1 VLFNAFKRL
10 GHGASTS
17 EKADLFAGTAR
28 GFTGSACRRTR
39 MKPETVGMS
48 SARLARLD
56 DLMKRRYVESG
67 YLPGL
72 LTYIWRRGRLVHTG
86 MCGQMD
92 IERGKP
98 MREDAIFRIYSMSKP
113 ITAVALMMLVEEGLI
128 GLDDTVHSHIPAW
141 RNLGVYASGMPSLL
155 ADAPP
160 SFITTPTLRPMKVVD
175 LATHT
180 SGLTY
185 GFMMRTAVDAAY
197 RQAKVVDR
205 GTPGGLPAMI
215 DQLARIPLD
224 FSPGTAWNYSVSID
238 VLGYLVEKLSGMSFG
253 EFLRSRLFEP
263 LGMSDTAFWL
273 PPDKIER
280 FTSCYQPNAKGGLKL
295 QDDARESSYDKLPK
309 LESGGGGLVSTAHD
323 YLRFCRMMLNGGTL
337 DGVQILSPKTV
348 ALFSLNY
355 LPEGRE
361 IVDLA
366 FPGMF
371 SESAYAGVGFS
382 LGCGVN
388 VDVAKTRLPGSVGE
402 YFWGGAAATA
412 FWIDPEED
420 LTVVFMTQVIGSEA
434 RLTLRRDLRTLVYS
448 ALTESYA

>member
-1 VLFNAFKRL
+1 
-10 GHGASTS
+10 
-17 EKADLFAGTAR
+17 
-28 GFTGSACRRTR
+28 

-56 DLMKRRYVESG
+56 EVMKRRYVDAG
-67 YLPGL
+67 YLPGM
-72 LTYIWRRGRLVHTG
+72 LTHVYRKGHLVHTG
-86 MCGQMD
+86 MCGYMD

-98 MREDAIFRIYSMSKP
+98 MREETIFRIYSMSKP
-113 ITAVALMMLVEEGLI
+113 ITAVALMMLVEEGAI
-128 GLDDTVHSHIPAW
+128 GLDDAVHSHIPSW
-141 RNLGVYASGMPSLL
+141 SNLGVYATGVPSLL
-155 ADAPP
+155 PDGPP
-160 SFITTPTLRPMKVVD
+160 SFLTTPTLRPMKVID

-185 GFMMRTAVDAAY
+185 GFMNRTAVDAAY
-197 RQAKVVDR
+197 RRAKVVDR
-205 GTPGGLPAMI
+205 QTPGGLPEMV
-215 DQLARIPLD
+215 DQLGQIPLD
-224 FSPGTAWNYSVSID
+224 FSPGTAWNYSVAID

-253 EFLRSRLFEP
+253 EFLRTRLFAP
-263 LGMSDTAFWL
+263 LGMHDTAFHV
-273 PPDKIER
+273 PSDRIER
-280 FTSCYQPNAKGGLKL
+280 FSCCYQPETKSRGLRL
-295 QDDARESSYDKLPK
+295 QDDARESTYANAPR

-355 LPEGRE
+355 LPDGRE
-361 IVDLA
+361 VADMAL
-366 FPGMF
+366 PGMF
-371 SESAYAGVGFS
+371 SESGYAGVGFS

-388 VDVAKTRLPGSVGE
+388 VNVAKTRLPGSLGE

-412 FWIDPEED
+412 FWVDPREE

-448 ALTESYA
+448 AMTESLA

>member
-1 VLFNAFKRL
+1 M
-10 GHGASTS
+10 
-17 EKADLFAGTAR
+17 DL
-28 GFTGSACRRTR
+28 
-39 MKPETVGMS
+39 
-48 SARLARLD
+48 
-56 DLMKRRYVESG
+56 
-67 YLPGL
+67 
-72 LTYIWRRGRLVHTG
+72 
-86 MCGQMD
+86 
-92 IERGKP
+92 ERGKP

-128 GLDDTVHSHIPAW
+128 GLDDEVSTHIPAW
-141 RNLGVYASGMPSLL
+141 KNLAVYASGMPSLL
-155 ADAPP
+155 TDAPP
-160 SFITTPTLRPMKVVD
+160 SYLTAPVLRPMKIVD

-197 RQAKVVDR
+197 RRAKVTDR
-205 GTPGGLPAMI
+205 QTAGGLQGMVE
-215 DQLARIPLD
+215 QLAQIPLD

-238 VLGYLVEKLSGMSFG
+238 VLGYLVEKLSGISFG

-263 LGMSDTAFWL
+263 LGMNDTAFYV
-273 PPDKIER
+273 PSDKIER
-280 FTSCYQPNAKGGLKL
+280 FTSCYQPETGGSGLKL
-295 QDDARESSYDKLPK
+295 QDDARESTYATPPL

-355 LPEGRE
+355 LPDGRE
-361 IVDLA
+361 IVDMS

-371 SESAYAGVGFS
+371 SESDYAGVGFS

-388 VDVAKTRLPGSVGE
+388 VDVAKTRLPGSLGA
-402 YFWGGAAATA
+402 YSWGGAAATA
-412 FWIDPEED
+412 FWIDPKEE
-420 LTVVFMTQVIGSEA
+420 LTIVFMTQVIGSPA

-448 ALTESYA
+448 AMTESFA

>member
-1 VLFNAFKRL
+1 
-10 GHGASTS
+10 
-17 EKADLFAGTAR
+17 
-28 GFTGSACRRTR
+28 

-56 DLMKRRYVESG
+56 AVMRRRYVDGG
-67 YLPGL
+67 YLPGML
-72 LTYIWRRGRLVHTG
+72 VHVYRKGHLVHTG
-86 MCGQMD
+86 MSGQID
-92 IERGKP
+92 LERRKP

-128 GLDDTVHSHIPAW
+128 GLDDAVHSHIPAW
-141 RNLGVYASGMPSLL
+141 KDLGVYASGVPSLL
-155 ADAPP
+155 PDAATGYL
-160 SFITTPTLRPMKVVD
+160 TTPLLRPMKVID

-185 GFMMRTAVDAAY
+185 GFMMRSRVDAAY
-197 RQAKVVDR
+197 REAKVTEPE
-205 GTPGGLPAMI
+205 TPGGLEGMI
-215 DQLARIPLD
+215 DQLARIPLE

-238 VLGYLVEKLSGMSFG
+238 VLGYLVEKLSGASFG
-253 EFLRSRLFEP
+253 EFLRTRVFEP
-263 LGMSDTAFWL
+263 LGMNDTAFHV
-273 PPDKIER
+273 PSDKIER
-280 FTSCYQPNAKGGLKL
+280 LASCYQPDSRGGLKL
-295 QDDARESSYDKLPK
+295 QDDARESAYAKPPV
-309 LESGGGGLVSTAHD
+309 LESGGGGLVATAHD

-355 LPEGRE
+355 LPDGRE
-361 IVDLA
+361 VADMA

-371 SESAYAGVGFS
+371 SESGYAGVGFS

-388 VDVAKTRLPGSVGE
+388 IDVAKTRLPGSLGE

-412 FWIDPEED
+412 FWIDPKEE
-420 LTVVFMTQVIGSEA
+420 LTVVFMTQVMGSPA

-448 ALTESYA
+448 AMTESFA

>member
-1 VLFNAFKRL
+1 
-10 GHGASTS
+10 
-17 EKADLFAGTAR
+17 
-28 GFTGSACRRTR
+28 

-48 SARLARLD
+48 SARLERLD
-56 DLMKRRYVESG
+56 AVMKRRYVDG
-67 YLPGL
+67 GWLPGL
-72 LTYIWRRGRLVHTG
+72 LTYVYRRGQLVHTG

-128 GLDDTVHSHIPAW
+128 GLDDAVQTHIPEW
-141 RNLGVYASGMPSLL
+141 KDLGVYASGMPSLL

-160 SFITTPTLRPMKVVD
+160 TYLTTPVARPMKVID

-180 SGLTY
+180 SGLSY
-185 GFMMRTAVDAAY
+185 GFMMRTSVDAAY
-197 RQAKVVDR
+197 RRAKVIDR
-205 GTPGGLPAMI
+205 QTPGGLQELI
-215 DQLARIPLD
+215 DQLAKIPLD

-238 VLGYLVEKLSGMSFG
+238 VIGYLVEKLSGMPFG
-253 EFLRSRLFEP
+253 EFLRTRLFEP
-263 LGMSDTAFWL
+263 LGMTDTAFWV
-273 PPDKIER
+273 PEDKLDR
-280 FTSCYQPNAKGGLKL
+280 FTSCYQPGGKGGGIKV
-295 QDDARESSYDKLPK
+295 QDDARDSPYLKPPL

-337 DGVQILSPKTV
+337 DSVQILSPKTV
-348 ALFSLNY
+348 ALFSLNF
-355 LPEGRE
+355 LPDNRE
-361 IVDLA
+361 VADIT

-371 SESAYAGVGFS
+371 SESGYAGVGFS

-388 VDVAKTRLPGSVGE
+388 INVAKTRLPGTLGE

-412 FWIDPEED
+412 FWIDPKEE

-434 RLTLRRDLRTLVYS
+434 RLTLRRDLRTLVY
-448 ALTESYA
+448 AAMTESFAS

>member
-1 VLFNAFKRL
+1 
-10 GHGASTS
+10 
-17 EKADLFAGTAR
+17 
-28 GFTGSACRRTR
+28 

-56 DLMKRRYVESG
+56 QVMKRRYVDSG
-67 YLPGL
+67 YLPGM
-72 LTYIWRRGRLVHTG
+72 LTYVYRKGQLVHTG

-92 IERGKP
+92 IERNKP

-141 RNLGVYASGMPSLL
+141 KNLGVYASGMPSLL

-160 SFITTPTLRPMKVVD
+160 GFLTTPVLRPMKVID

-197 RQAKVVDR
+197 RRAKVIDR
-205 GTPGGLPAMI
+205 DTLGGLSGMI
-215 DQLARIPLD
+215 DQLAQIPLD

-238 VLGYLVEKLSGMSFG
+238 VLGYLVEKLSGLSFG
-253 EFLRSRLFEP
+253 EFLRTRLFEP
-263 LGMSDTAFWL
+263 LGMEDTAFHV
-273 PPDKIER
+273 PSDRTER
-280 FTSCYQPNAKGGLKL
+280 LTCCYQPKIEGPGLKL
-295 QDDARESSYDKLPK
+295 QDDARESSYATPPK

-355 LPEGRE
+355 LPEGGE
-361 IVDLA
+361 IVDMSM
-366 FPGMF
+366 PGMF
-371 SESAYAGVGFS
+371 SESSYAGVGFS

-388 VDVAKTRLPGSVGE
+388 VDVAKTRLPGSLGE

-412 FWIDPEED
+412 FWIDPKEE
-420 LTVVFMTQVIGSEA
+420 LTVVFMTQVIGSPT

-448 ALTESYA
+448 AMTESFA